1 MGLGQLRQP
10 VNVAQQI
17 SDSHG
22 RNTDNEDLVDEQEQ
36 DPVIDQDLQDSIQM
50 QQDELAQVNS
60 ASNHRHQLP
69 INNNQ
74 IFMSQQNQYRMQ
86 SRNRNAPNQ
95 QQLLLSQQ
103 NSENLLSVSHQ
114 LAKRTW
120 APSTKPTISLSTMD
134 SITILASQGRH
145 LANFTWAQ
153 PIGMSKVGLLEV

>member
-1 MGLGQLRQP
+1 MMSQQRRLNRNMGLGQLRQP

-114 LAKRTW
+114 N
-120 APSTKPTISLSTMD
+120 
-134 SITILASQGRH
+134 SIQQLHQAR
-145 LANFTWAQ
+145 
-153 PIGMSKVGLLEV
+153 